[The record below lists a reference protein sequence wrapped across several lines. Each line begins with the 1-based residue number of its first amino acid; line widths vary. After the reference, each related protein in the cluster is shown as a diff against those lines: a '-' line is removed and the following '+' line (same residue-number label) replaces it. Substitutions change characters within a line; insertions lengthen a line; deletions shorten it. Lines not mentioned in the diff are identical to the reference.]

1 MRALAENNPLF
12 RNIRG
17 ENRENA
23 LRFRSS
29 EMRNN
34 QRKVLI
40 NLIHILTP
48 VHRVFG
54 GSFGWGSRFAF
65 DPFR

>member
-17 ENRENA
+17 ENRENV

-29 EMRNN
+29 EIGNN
-34 QRKVLI
+34 QRKVLR
-40 NLIHILTP
+40 NLIHFLTP
-48 VHRVFG
+48 VFG